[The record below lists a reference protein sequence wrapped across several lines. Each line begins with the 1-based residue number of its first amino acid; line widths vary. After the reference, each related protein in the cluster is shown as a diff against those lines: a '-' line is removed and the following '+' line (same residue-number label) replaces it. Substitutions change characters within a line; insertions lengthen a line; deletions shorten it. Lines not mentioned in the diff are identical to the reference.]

1 MHYMKKVK
9 DAITPLHMHGI
20 RALNAVAIVGIATVD
35 MVIDVK
41 LAKSI
46 EFSSTFHIIFY
57 LLVVVI

>member
-9 DAITPLHMHGI
+9 DAITPLQHGS